1 MIDLWVGHKLPFLQ
15 IMRNLNDARKVSSG
29 VGNGKPLNP
38 NDFVEIVKFIILI
51 FFLLFSCTLGQ
62 TGNGEPLIVFV
73 QLEMSTKK

>member
-38 NDFVEIVKFIILI
+38 NGVVEIVKFKILYI
-51 FFLLFSCTLGQ
+51 FFFLFHALWNKLYVNVSGDDQKPTDD
-62 TGNGEPLIVFV
+62 
-73 QLEMSTKK
+73 M